1 MYNQILKYFN
11 LNDKDIV
18 NVYPYGSRV
27 YKTNSEQSDY
37 DFIIVCN
44 SQVREFALSSFD
56 NKINIHLYSVADFQ
70 EQLDNHKI
78 SAMEC
83 LFLPK
88 DLLLKSNHNF
98 SFKLSKDKLRTS
110 ISEKASHSWVK
121 AKKKLEVEKDRNIYI
136 AKKSLFHSFRIIDF
150 GTQIASEN
158 RIVNYSS
165 SNYLWKE
172 IIENESEEWDD
183 YKNKYQDLF
192 NAKMTDFRKVAPK

>member
-18 NVYPYGSRV
+18 NAYPYGSRV

-83 LFLPK
+83 IFLPK

-98 SFKLSKDKLRTS
+98 SFKLSKDKLRAS

-121 AKKKLEVEKDRNIYI
+121 AKKKLEIEKDRNIYI

-150 GTQIASEN
+150 GTQIASQN
-158 RIVNYSS
+158 KIVDYSS

-172 IIENESEEWDD
+172 IIENDSEEWDD